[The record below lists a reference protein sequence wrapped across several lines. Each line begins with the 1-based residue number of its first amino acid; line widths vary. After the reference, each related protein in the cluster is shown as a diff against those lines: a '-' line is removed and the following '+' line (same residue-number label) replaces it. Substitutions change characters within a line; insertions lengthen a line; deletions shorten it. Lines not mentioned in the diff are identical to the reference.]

1 MNGLENARSDVVRT
15 EELVVSLAGDIRP
28 VQRLRL
34 PSVRLLVWL
43 GLSLPWVALIVWY
56 RGPRADIALKM
67 GESAWL
73 FEQSLA
79 LITAL
84 AAGLAALC
92 ASIPGRPV
100 WERALPLLPL
110 GLWIAIIVDGSIR
123 SVVAGGTWSL
133 LVEVDWVCL
142 PNIASLGVVPAVAM
156 IALIRRGAPVSPYAT
171 IGYAALAA
179 TALAEFGLRFFHAED
194 ASLMILVWQMG
205 SVAFLTAI
213 CTVFARYLFP
223 WRIGIRTVTG

>member
-1 MNGLENARSDVVRT
+1 MRT
-15 EELVVSLAGDIRP
+15 DELVGSLAGDVRP
-28 VQRLRL
+28 VRRLSS
-34 PSVRLLVWL
+34 PPVRLLVWL
-43 GLSLPWVALIVWY
+43 GLSLPWIAFIVWY
-56 RGPRADIALKM
+56 RGPRVDIALKI
-67 GESAWL
+67 GEGGWL

-79 LITAL
+79 LATAL

-100 WERALPLLPL
+100 WERVLPLLPL
-110 GLWIAIIVDGSIR
+110 GLWIAITVDGSIR
-123 SVVAGGTWSL
+123 SVMADGTWSS

-156 IALIRRGAPVSPYAT
+156 IALIRRGAPVSPYTT

-205 SVAFLTAI
+205 SVALLTVI
-213 CTVFARYLFP
+213 CIFFARHLFP
-223 WRIGIRTVTG
+223 WRTGIRALTG